1 MRFTPS
7 TILLILAVIAFVL
20 AAVGVALGTL
30 DLIAIGLALFAAS
43 FLVDRGGGLFGR

>member
-1 MRFTPS
+1 MTPS

-43 FLVDRGGGLFGR
+43 FLIDRGGGLFRR